1 MRRNRRSLP
10 TLFSY
15 NNLILFL
22 IPTGKKKD
30 RRRIWRGWG
39 MYVSRESRSRRLSQ
53 HTAMS
58 NVMLSRYQSILIG
71 RFIDLITY
79 SCETSNPWF
88 VKTHTAAPNP
98 QWARRSRDKD
108 TDTER
113 DGDAGGDR
121 DRATR
126 RVSAQDLSLISGT
139 RNAADLYDFESPC
152 GKRGGFWV
160 GGERLQDLMAPR
172 SLLLYKVHLNYHWK
186 VKESCCIEISWKSKK
201 KKANIAF

>member
-1 MRRNRRSLP
+1 LSGNTDATQVYLVNKLNTWQSKEWAPWRSLP

-15 NNLILFL
+15 NNFILFL
-22 IPTGKKKD
+22 IPTAKSEERTG
-30 RRRIWRGWG
+30 RGWG

-98 QWARRSRDKD
+98 HPARQRRDKD

-113 DGDAGGDR
+113 D
-121 DRATR
+121 RATA
-126 RVSAQDLSLISGT
+126 RVSAQDQSLISGPQQQRSRSLRFWISWRGT
-139 RNAADLYDFESPC
+139 MGF
-152 GKRGGFWV
+152 GWGGFEWE
-160 GGERLQDLMAPR
+160 GRGPEILWLQDPFYSA
-172 SLLLYKVHLNYHWK
+172 V
-186 VKESCCIEISWKSKK
+186 
-201 KKANIAF
+201 